1 LSRIVRIEDVRR
13 RPGLAGHYA
22 AGWGGWTSLSRTP
35 VQDYENVRKTFATA
49 DVHEEDFRLFANF
62 DGRPGLFVDV
72 GANMGFSAISFR
84 NVNATMR
91 ILSFEI
97 LPWLEGVLKLVR
109 ADVANFD
116 FRMFGVSD
124 QTRSATLYVPV
135 YVDLLCTPW
144 ASLDR
149 GQFELPHRRA
159 EWHTMTGADEI
170 ELVEVPIALRA
181 LDDLNLAPTIIKIDV
196 EGVEL
201 PTLRGMRRTLAAYRP
216 LVMIEKNDDLRF
228 VQFMEG
234 LGYEAMGYDAR
245 ANAMWRLDP
254 GPIPVL
260 NAFFVHRERRAA
272 LTDRGIRLPPSHG

>member
-1 LSRIVRIEDVRR
+1 MTRLVALDDVRR
-13 RPGLAGHYA
+13 RTGLVGHYA
-22 AGWGGWTSLSRTP
+22 AAWGGWTSLSRTP
-35 VQDYENVRKTFATA
+35 AEDYENVRNTFATTN
-49 DVHEEDFRLFANF
+49 VHEEDFRLFANF

-109 ADVANFD
+109 EDLANFD
-116 FRMFGVSD
+116 FRMFGLADRTS
-124 QTRSATLYVPV
+124 SATLYVPV

-149 GQFELPHRRA
+149 SQFDLAHRRA

-170 ELVEVPIALRA
+170 ELVEVPIELRA
-181 LDDLNLAPTIIKIDV
+181 LDDLNLAPAIVKIDV
-196 EGVEL
+196 EGAEL
-201 PTLRGMRRTLAAYRP
+201 PALRGMSRTLAAYRP

-228 VQFMEG
+228 VRFMEG
-234 LGYEAMGYDAR
+234 LGYEAMGYDVA

-260 NAFFVHRERRAA
+260 NAFFVHPKRHAG
-272 LTDRGIRLPPSHG
+272 LTACGIKLPPSHG